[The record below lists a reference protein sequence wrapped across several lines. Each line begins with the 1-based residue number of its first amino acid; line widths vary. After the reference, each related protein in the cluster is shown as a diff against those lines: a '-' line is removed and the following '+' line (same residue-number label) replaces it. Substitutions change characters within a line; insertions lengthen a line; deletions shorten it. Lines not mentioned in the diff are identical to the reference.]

1 MSPIKHIDRA
11 LEQALKS
18 HESIKG
24 PPSLSKAIRHA
35 IFPGGARIR
44 PQLTLAVAQAC
55 GNDDPQL
62 SMASAIAI
70 EMIHC
75 ASLVHDDLPCFDNA
89 DMRRGQTSVHKEY
102 GERLA
107 VLTGDALIVMAY
119 ETVAAA
125 SRRSSQRLA
134 PIIKTISQGVGAPF
148 GIIAV
153 QSWECEIQ
161 ANLGDY
167 QRAKT
172 GALFA
177 AATSSG
183 AQAAG
188 ADAETWKGLGE
199 WLGEAYQIADD
210 IRDVLGD
217 TQFLGKPA
225 GQDQEHHRPSSAK
238 ELGLNG
244 AVEHFDVLVGKAVA
258 SIPSCSGDKALKK
271 LVAFE
276 AERLLPSSWF
286 ERGERHIAIETL
298 RQAA

>member
-1 MSPIKHIDRA
+1 M
-11 LEQALKS
+11 
-18 HESIKG
+18 
-24 PPSLSKAIRHA
+24 
-35 IFPGGARIR
+35 
-44 PQLTLAVAQAC
+44 AQAC

-148 GIIAV
+148 GIIAG

-217 TQFLGKPA
+217 MQFLGKPA

-244 AVEHFDVLVGKAVA
+244 AVEHFDLLVGKAVA

>member
-1 MSPIKHIDRA
+1 MSPIKHLDRA

-18 HESIKG
+18 HESMKG

-35 IFPGGARIR
+35 VFPGGARIR

-62 SMASAIAI
+62 SMASAISI

-75 ASLVHDDLPCFDNA
+75 ASLVHA

-125 SRRSSQRLA
+125 SRRSSHRLA

-148 GIIAV
+148 GIIAG
-153 QSWECEIQ
+153 QSWECETQ
-161 ANLGDY
+161 ANLSDY

-188 ADAETWKGLGE
+188 ADAETWRGLGE

-217 TQFLGKPA
+217 AQFLGKPA

-244 AVEHFDVLVGKAVA
+244 AVEHFDLLVGKAVA
-258 SIPSCSGDKALKK
+258 SIPSCVGDKALKK

>member
-148 GIIAV
+148 GIIAG

-199 WLGEAYQIADD
+199 WLCEAYQIADD

>member
-148 GIIAV
+148 GIIAG

-258 SIPSCSGDKALKK
+258 SIPSCSGDRALKK
-271 LVAFE
+271 LIAFE

>member
-148 GIIAV
+148 GIIAG

-188 ADAETWKGLGE
+188 ADAETWRGLGE

>member
-1 MSPIKHIDRA
+1 MSPLKHLDRA

-18 HESIKG
+18 HESAKG
-24 PPSLSKAIRHA
+24 PALLSKAIRHA
-35 IFPGGARIR
+35 VFPGGARIR

-75 ASLVHDDLPCFDNA
+75 GSLVHDDLPCFDDA
-89 DMRRGQTSVHKEY
+89 EMRRGQTSVHKEF

-107 VLTGDALIVMAY
+107 VLAGDALIVMAY
-119 ETVAAA
+119 QTVAAA
-125 SRRSSQRLA
+125 SRRSAQRLA
-134 PIIKTISQGVGAPF
+134 PIIKTISEGVGAPF
-148 GIIAV
+148 GIIAG
-153 QSWECEIQ
+153 QSWECESQ
-161 ANLGDY
+161 AVLSDY
-167 QRAKT
+167 QRSKT

-177 AATSSG
+177 AATASG

-188 ADAETWKGLGE
+188 ADAQTWMGLGE

-217 TQFLGKPA
+217 AQFLGKPA
-225 GQDQEHHRPSSAK
+225 GQDEEHHRPSSAK

-244 AVEHFDVLVGKAVA
+244 AVEHFDTLVGKAIS
-258 SIPSCSGDKALKK
+258 SIPSCKGDVALKR

-286 ERGERHIAIETL
+286 QDDERHIAVVAQ
-298 RQAA
+298 RQFA

>member
-1 MSPIKHIDRA
+1 
-11 LEQALKS
+11 LKS

-24 PPSLSKAIRHA
+24 PALLSKAIRHA
-35 IFPGGARIR
+35 VFPGGARIR

-62 SMASAIAI
+62 SIASAIAI

-89 DMRRGQTSVHKEY
+89 DLRRGQTSVHKEY

-119 ETVAAA
+119 QTIAAA
-125 SRRSSQRLA
+125 SRRSTQRLA
-134 PIIKTISQGVGAPF
+134 PIIKTISEGVGAPF
-148 GIIAV
+148 GIIAG
-153 QSWECEIQ
+153 QAWECESQ
-161 ANLGDY
+161 AVLSDY
-167 QRAKT
+167 QKAKT
-172 GALFA
+172 GALFS
-177 AATSSG
+177 AATAAG

-188 ADAETWKGLGE
+188 ADAETWRGLGE
-199 WLGEAYQIADD
+199 WLGEAYQVADD

-217 TQFLGKPA
+217 AKMLGKPS
-225 GQDQEHHRPSSAK
+225 GQDQEHQRPSSAR

-244 AVEHFDVLVGKAVA
+244 AVEHFDHLVGQAIA
-258 SIPSCSGDKALKK
+258 SIPSCQGDSYLKK

-286 ERGERHIAIETL
+286 ADGERHLAIPVQQ
-298 RQAA
+298 QAA

>member
-1 MSPIKHIDRA
+1 MSPIKHLERA

-18 HESIKG
+18 HESDKG
-24 PPSLSKAIRHA
+24 PALLSKAIRHA
-35 IFPGGARIR
+35 VFPGGARIR
-44 PQLTLAVAQAC
+44 PQLTLAVAHAC

-75 ASLVHDDLPCFDNA
+75 ASLVHDDLPCFDDA

-119 ETVAAA
+119 QTIAAA
-125 SRRSSQRLA
+125 SRRSAQRLA
-134 PIIKTISQGVGAPF
+134 PIIKTVSQGVGAPF
-148 GIIAV
+148 GIIAG
-153 QSWECEIQ
+153 QAWECEPQ
-161 ANLGDY
+161 AALSDY

-177 AATSSG
+177 AATAAG

-188 ADAETWKGLGE
+188 SDAETWKGLGE
-199 WLGEAYQIADD
+199 WLGEAYQVADD

-217 TQFLGKPA
+217 AQFLGKPS
-225 GQDQEHHRPSSAK
+225 GQDQEHQRPSSAK

-244 AVEHFDVLVGKAVA
+244 AVEHFDLLVGKAVA
-258 SIPSCSGDKALKK
+258 SIPSCPGDGYLKK

-286 ERGERHIAIETL
+286 ERGERQLAIATQ

>member
-1 MSPIKHIDRA
+1 MSPLKHLDRA

-24 PPSLSKAIRHA
+24 PPLLSKAIRHA
-35 IFPGGARIR
+35 VFPGGARIR

-62 SMASAIAI
+62 SMASAISI

-125 SRRSSQRLA
+125 SRRSSHRLA
-134 PIIKTISQGVGAPF
+134 PIIKTISQGVGVPF
-148 GIIAV
+148 GIIAG
-153 QSWECEIQ
+153 QSWECETQ
-161 ANLGDY
+161 ANLSDY

-188 ADAETWKGLGE
+188 ADAETWRGLGE

-217 TQFLGKPA
+217 AQLLGKPS

-244 AVEHFDVLVGKAVA
+244 AVEHFDLLVGKAVS
-258 SIPSCSGDKALKK
+258 SIPSCMGDKALKK

>member
-1 MSPIKHIDRA
+1 
-11 LEQALKS
+11 
-18 HESIKG
+18 
-24 PPSLSKAIRHA
+24 
-35 IFPGGARIR
+35 
-44 PQLTLAVAQAC
+44 
-55 GNDDPQL
+55 
-62 SMASAIAI
+62 MASAIAI

-75 ASLVHDDLPCFDNA
+75 ASLVHDDLPCFDDA
-89 DMRRGQTSVHKEY
+89 DMRRGQTSVHKEF

-119 ETVAAA
+119 QTVAAT
-125 SRRSSQRLA
+125 SRRSAQRLA

-148 GIIAV
+148 GIIAG
-153 QSWECEIQ
+153 QAWECESQ
-161 ANLGDY
+161 AVLSEY

-177 AATSSG
+177 AATAAG

-188 ADAETWKGLGE
+188 SDADTWKGLGE
-199 WLGEAYQIADD
+199 WLGEAYQVADD

-217 TQFLGKPA
+217 SQFLGKPS

-238 ELGLNG
+238 ELCLNG
-244 AVEHFDVLVGKAVA
+244 AVEHFDYLVGQAIA
-258 SIPSCSGDKALKK
+258 SIPNCQGDGYLKK

-286 ERGERHIAIETL
+286 ERGERQLAIATQ

>member
-1 MSPIKHIDRA
+1 MSPQKHLERA
-11 LEQALKS
+11 LDHALKS

-24 PPSLSKAIRHA
+24 PALLSKAIRHA
-35 IFPGGARIR
+35 VFPGGARIR
-44 PQLTLAVAQAC
+44 PQLTLAVANAC

-75 ASLVHDDLPCFDNA
+75 ASLVHDDLPCFDDA
-89 DMRRGQTSVHKEY
+89 DMRLGQTSVHKEY

-119 ETVAAA
+119 ETIAAA
-125 SRRSSQRLA
+125 ARRSSQRLA
-134 PIIKTISQGVGAPF
+134 PIIKTVSQGVGAPF
-148 GIIAV
+148 GIIAG
-153 QSWECEIQ
+153 QAWECEPQ
-161 ANLGDY
+161 AVLTDY

-177 AATSSG
+177 AATAAG

-188 ADAETWKGLGE
+188 SDADTWKSLGE
-199 WLGEAYQIADD
+199 WLGEAYQVADD

-217 TQFLGKPA
+217 AQFLGKPS

-238 ELGLNG
+238 DLGLNG
-244 AVEHFDVLVGKAVA
+244 AVEHFDLLVSKAIA
-258 SIPSCSGDKALKK
+258 AIPNCQGDGHLKK

-276 AERLLPSSWF
+276 AERLLPSAWF
-286 ERGERHIAIETL
+286 AEGQ
-298 RQAA
+298 RQLVTHS

>member
-1 MSPIKHIDRA
+1 MSPIKHLDRA

-18 HESIKG
+18 HESMRG
-24 PPSLSKAIRHA
+24 PPLLSKAIRHA
-35 IFPGGARIR
+35 VFPGGARIR
-44 PQLTLAVAQAC
+44 PQLTLAVAHAC

-62 SMASAIAI
+62 SIASAISI

-125 SRRSSQRLA
+125 SRRSSHRLA

-148 GIIAV
+148 GIIAG

-161 ANLGDY
+161 ANLSDY

-188 ADAETWKGLGE
+188 ADAETWKSLGE

-225 GQDQEHHRPSSAK
+225 GQDREHHRPSSAK

-244 AVEHFDVLVGKAVA
+244 AVEHFDLLVGKAVS
-258 SIPSCSGDKALKK
+258 SIPNCMGDKALKK

-298 RQAA
+298 RHVA

>member
-1 MSPIKHIDRA
+1 MSPLKHLDRA
-11 LEQALKS
+11 LDHALKS
-18 HESIKG
+18 HESEKG
-24 PPSLSKAIRHA
+24 PALLGKAIRHSV
-35 IFPGGARIR
+35 FPGGARIR

-62 SMASAIAI
+62 SMATAIAI

-89 DMRRGQTSVHKEY
+89 DMRRGQTSVHKEF

-107 VLTGDALIVMAY
+107 VLAGDALIVMAY
-119 ETVAAA
+119 EIVASG
-125 SRRSSQRLA
+125 SRRSAQRLA
-134 PIIKTISQGVGAPF
+134 PIIKTISQGVGTPY
-148 GIIAV
+148 GIIAG
-153 QSWECEIQ
+153 QSWECETQ
-161 ANLGDY
+161 AVLSEY
-167 QRAKT
+167 QKAKT

-177 AATSSG
+177 AATAGG

-188 ADAETWKGLGE
+188 ADADTWKGLGE

-217 TQFLGKPA
+217 AQFLGKPS

-244 AVEHFDVLVGKAVA
+244 AVEHFDLLVGKAVA
-258 SIPSCSGDKALKK
+258 SIPSCMGDKLLKK
-271 LVAFE
+271 LVAYE

-286 ERGERHIAIETL
+286 EQGERQIAIATQ
-298 RQAA
+298 RQVA

>member
-1 MSPIKHIDRA
+1 MSPIKHLDRA

-18 HESIKG
+18 HESMKG
-24 PPSLSKAIRHA
+24 PPLLSKAIRHA

-62 SMASAIAI
+62 SMASAISI

-125 SRRSSQRLA
+125 SRRSSHRLA

-148 GIIAV
+148 GIIAG
-153 QSWECEIQ
+153 QSWECETQ
-161 ANLGDY
+161 ANLSDY

-188 ADAETWKGLGE
+188 ADADTWKGLGE

-217 TQFLGKPA
+217 AQFLGKPA

-244 AVEHFDVLVGKAVA
+244 AVEHFDLLVSKAVA
-258 SIPSCSGDKALKK
+258 SIPSCIGDSALKK
-271 LVAFE
+271 LVAFH

-286 ERGERHIAIETL
+286 ERGERHIAVETL

>member
-148 GIIAV
+148 GIIAG

-244 AVEHFDVLVGKAVA
+244 AVEHFDLLVGKAVV
-258 SIPSCSGDKALKK
+258 SIPSYSGDKALKK

>member
-1 MSPIKHIDRA
+1 MSPIKHLDRA

-18 HESIKG
+18 HESMKG

-35 IFPGGARIR
+35 VFPGGARIR

-62 SMASAIAI
+62 SMASAISI

-89 DMRRGQTSVHKEY
+89 DMRRGQTSVHKEF

-107 VLTGDALIVMAY
+107 VLTGDALIVMAF

-125 SRRSSQRLA
+125 SRRSSHRLA
-134 PIIKTISQGVGAPF
+134 PIIKTISQGVGVPF
-148 GIIAV
+148 GIIAG

-161 ANLGDY
+161 ANLSDY

-217 TQFLGKPA
+217 AQFLGKPS

-244 AVEHFDVLVGKAVA
+244 AVEHFDLLVGKAVA
-258 SIPSCSGDKALKK
+258 SIPSCIGDKALKK

-286 ERGERHIAIETL
+286 ELGERHIAIETL